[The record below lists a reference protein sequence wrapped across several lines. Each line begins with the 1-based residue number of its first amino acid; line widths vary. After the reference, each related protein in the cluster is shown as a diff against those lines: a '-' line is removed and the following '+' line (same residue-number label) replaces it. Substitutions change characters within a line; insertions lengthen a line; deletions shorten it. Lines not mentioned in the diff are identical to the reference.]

1 MKRNIR
7 HIYTAV
13 CLSALAIGA
22 TSCLEEAFPENGTQT
37 ADQIKHADKAALA
50 NAIPAYFNTYSS
62 DYDYDAGI
70 PSFGVWRDA
79 MTADLPIYNTEYDFF
94 NWFNEQLYLGNYEMQ
109 QLFWRRYYYLL
120 QKCNS
125 TISVCDEDPESPD
138 APYMGMALT
147 YRAWTY
153 MDLMRTYEYRSTGVE
168 RLDQY
173 AETYGLYG
181 ITVPLVT
188 EKTTEQESRDL
199 PRAPFTQM
207 YRFIMNDLNRA
218 ERLLEHTQTVVYKNM
233 VARGV
238 VYGMKARLWL
248 EMGSRFL
255 NHQADLTLQ
264 LAAEDA
270 QEYADLEKLDIAS
283 ANDCFAKAAEYA
295 RKAISEGTY
304 TPTTESQWYDPTNGF
319 NTPIPSWMLCVII
332 NTNNGLAKTRTWQT
346 MPSFLSPEPTYGL
359 AYYTY
364 EAYRMIDARLYSQM
378 DKNDWRRDTWIDPS
392 EVADKEAFDSKYSK
406 ATSMSYDDWAK
417 YGAYTGFKF
426 HPAQGVVSISTT
438 GNAVSIPLMR
448 IEEMYLIEAEALAHS
463 QGPGAGKAALESFM
477 NTYRMKPG
485 TTYTVRNSTLDG
497 VVDAV
502 FCQKRIELWG
512 EGLILWDYSRLEK
525 AIERGYPGTNHPQKY
540 RYNSYPEKVAPW
552 TIYYIPSDVHDL
564 NPACKLNPDP
574 SNAIT
579 DLWKE

>member
-1 MKRNIR
+1 
-7 HIYTAV
+7 
-13 CLSALAIGA
+13 
-22 TSCLEEAFPENGTQT
+22 
-37 ADQIKHADKAALA
+37 
-50 NAIPAYFNTYSS
+50 
-62 DYDYDAGI
+62 
-70 PSFGVWRDA
+70 
-79 MTADLPIYNTEYDFF
+79 
-94 NWFNEQLYLGNYEMQ
+94 
-109 QLFWRRYYYLL
+109 
-120 QKCNS
+120 
-125 TISVCDEDPESPD
+125 
-138 APYMGMALT
+138 
-147 YRAWTY
+147 
-153 MDLMRTYEYRSTGVE
+153 
-168 RLDQY
+168 
-173 AETYGLYG
+173 
-181 ITVPLVT
+181 
-188 EKTTEQESRDL
+188 
-199 PRAPFTQM
+199 
-207 YRFIMNDLNRA
+207 
-218 ERLLEHTQTVVYKNM
+218 
-233 VARGV
+233 
-238 VYGMKARLWL
+238 
-248 EMGSRFL
+248 
-255 NHQADLTLQ
+255 
-264 LAAEDA
+264 
-270 QEYADLEKLDIAS
+270 
-283 ANDCFAKAAEYA
+283 
-295 RKAISEGTY
+295 
-304 TPTTESQWYDPTNGF
+304 
-319 NTPIPSWMLCVII
+319 MLCVII